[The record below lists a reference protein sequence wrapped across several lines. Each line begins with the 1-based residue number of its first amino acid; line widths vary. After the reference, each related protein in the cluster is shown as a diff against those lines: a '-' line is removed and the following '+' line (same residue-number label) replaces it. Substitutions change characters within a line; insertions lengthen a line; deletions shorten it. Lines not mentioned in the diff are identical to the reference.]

1 MNPGMFFREVL
12 ESHQFRRSDTAICET
27 THVFEYIIFTSDNTR
42 LLDIEQG
49 GKKRRLGRYLMET
62 SAARLSSICSLQML
76 LLLGRKT
83 NAAAVEAAKGQV

>member
-1 MNPGMFFREVL
+1 MNLTNSGVP
-12 ESHQFRRSDTAICET
+12 TET
-27 THVFEYIIFTSDNTR
+27 KTTLNCLATYLHMSDNAN

>member
-1 MNPGMFFREVL
+1 LG
-12 ESHQFRRSDTAICET
+12 ESGHETKAT
-27 THVFEYIIFTSDNTR
+27 THVFEHIIFTSDNAR

>member
-1 MNPGMFFREVL
+1 MGEVP
-12 ESHQFRRSDTAICET
+12 ESHEFRHSDSFHQKFGFCLP
-27 THVFEYIIFTSDNTR
+27 IIAMSDKAN